1 MKKILIALSS
11 MILLAACST
20 SQPASKVT
28 DVHEL
33 KSPSGNMEMT
43 FQLTEAGTPQYALNY
58 GDTKV
63 ILPSDLGFEFRGV
76 LKAQQLVYNAD
87 GSISKEDRQPCNS
100 FYDGFSVESIETDS
114 FDETWEPVWG
124 EEAKIRNN
132 YNELLVN
139 LVQKSTERKMAIRFR
154 LYDDGFP

>member
-87 GSISKEDRQPCNS
+87 GSISKTELYINNEK
-100 FYDGFSVESIETDS
+100 YDTFIASSS
-114 FDETWEPVWG
+114 
-124 EEAKIRNN
+124 
-132 YNELLVN
+132 
-139 LVQKSTERKMAIRFR
+139 
-154 LYDDGFP
+154 